1 MSNNNLN
8 DVMKEVAKGFQL
20 NAMASLRNIK
30 ECFDQEGGCFDEEF
44 KKDFFE
50 ISNRR

>member
-1 MSNNNLN
+1 MSCNNLK

-20 NAMASLRNIK
+20 EAMISLRAIK
-30 ECFDQEGGCFDEEF
+30 KCFDQEGGRFDEEF

-50 ISNRR
+50 VSNRR

>member
-1 MSNNNLN
+1 MSGNNLK

-20 NAMASLRNIK
+20 KAMTSLQTIK
-30 ECFDQEGGCFDEEF
+30 ECFDQEGGLFDDEF

-50 ISNRR
+50 VSNRR